1 MEFNK
6 ALLIHHHHSG
16 KANRENTVGLVA
28 GVLAPAVHELVIV
41 RTDEAGEGEKLCRE
55 RGEQFDV
62 VFILGGD
69 GTVHECVN
77 GLADLQNPPLIGIL
91 PGGTCNDFARS
102 LGISPDAEIAAQE
115 MLAGRVVSIDVGRA
129 NDRVFTNFFGI
140 GLISDASQNINENL
154 KGALGK
160 LSYFISTLQT
170 ISHTEPFRYQLEA
183 DGKEMEGEA
192 VMIYVA
198 NGRFLGTNALP
209 FAPDALQDG
218 ELDVLIIHETG
229 IPLLREILSHKPE
242 GEWQPQSESIS
253 YFKASTLKVKT
264 DAPMSA
270 DTDGELYMKTPAELS
285 VLTGHLKFLTG
296 EGY

>member
-1 MEFNK
+1 MTFNK
-6 ALLIHHHHSG
+6 ALLIHHNHAG
-16 KANRENTVGLVA
+16 KASRVDAVGTAA
-28 GVLAPAVHELVIV
+28 GVLAPAVRELVIV
-41 RTDEAGEGEKLCRE
+41 RTDESGEGEALCRE

-77 GLADLQNPPLIGIL
+77 GLADLQNPPLIGVL

-102 LGISPDAEIAAQE
+102 LGLSPDVETAARQ
-115 MLAGRVVSIDVGRA
+115 MLEGHAVSIDIGRA

-140 GLISDASQNINENL
+140 GLISDTSQNINSNL
-154 KGALGK
+154 KGTLGK

-170 ISHTEPFRYQLEA
+170 INNTKPFHYEMEA
-183 DGKEMEGEA
+183 DGKTMEGEA
-192 VMIYVA
+192 VMIYAA
-198 NGRFLGTNALP
+198 NGRFLGTNSLP

-218 ELDVLIIHETG
+218 ELDVLVIHETG

-242 GEWQPQSESIS
+242 GDWQPQNESIS
-253 YFKASTLKVKT
+253 YLKASTLKLRT

-285 VLTGHLKFLTG
+285 VLAGHLTFLTG
-296 EGY
+296 DGY